1 MDNDVFQEKLGYQ
14 LLDSFVKQTPIVISG
29 HVIVASINIV
39 LFWGA
44 ISNAFV
50 LGWASFLV
58 FIGLS
63 RWVMKIQYQRHWRR
77 RSPGFWRGLFAV
89 SSMSLGVIWCVWS
102 LYVGSAIGFDGVG
115 LSILVITVAGLASGA
130 VASTSSSLVSYGLFA
145 APILLPM
152 SVWLL
157 LLDQTEV
164 RGIGVLM
171 VVFFIITLRQV
182 LRINSVLK
190 QSITNGLELEESKE
204 QTELL
209 AKELYKQSTID
220 VLTSVTNRR
229 GFNESLSSEWQR
241 AKRSRMPLTLLMI
254 DVDCFKPF
262 NDNLGHPA
270 GDECLQRIAAALRS
284 VVKRAG
290 ETIARY
296 GGEEFA
302 VLLPNTTPQE
312 GVEVAEKIRTG
323 VFDLNIAHPASDVAD
338 WVTVSTGVHCVYP
351 GEDEDSQMLIELA
364 DQALYEAKAAG
375 RNCVRQA

>member
-229 GFNESLSSEWQR
+229 GFNEALSSEWQR
-241 AKRSRMPLTLLMI
+241 AKRSQMPLTLLMI

-302 VLLPNTTPQE
+302 VLLPNTTLQE
-312 GVEVAEKIRTG
+312 GVEVAEKIRTC

-338 WVTVSTGVHCVYP
+338 WVTVSSGVHCVYP
-351 GEDEDSQMLIELA
+351 GEDEDSQVLIEVA

-375 RNCVRQA
+375 RNCIRQA